1 METSVLNAT
10 RFAVDD
16 SFDNN
21 LVVDI
26 LGAWYDA
33 LKTWS
38 YSKSVTENQY
48 TYQQV
53 VPFISPV
60 FKERVFE
67 AALFDKRLKD
77 INVKPDYY
85 LQT

>member
-1 METSVLNAT
+1 METSALNAT
-10 RFAVDD
+10 RFVVDG

-26 LGAWYDA
+26 LGACYDA
-33 LKTWS
+33 LKIWS

-48 TYQQV
+48 TCQQV

-60 FKERVFE
+60 FKGAVFK

-77 INVKPDYY
+77 MNVKPDCY